1 MIKIETVP
9 VDSLQPFD
17 LGDGRK
23 NYRNHPAAQI
33 EVLSD
38 SLDELGQYRPIV
50 VSNDW
55 RILAGE
61 GIWRTHLAKGLT
73 DIAVCVQ
80 PYPHTD
86 PRARKL
92 LVIDNETPRLAED
105 DDKALAALLADIQR
119 QEGGLRG
126 TGYDDGALNELL
138 GNLEEHT
145 FDVEA
150 EDHAIT
156 KDLVEHKWFVGFVL
170 EQEDKDALGHIIDDE
185 QLSGEKPH
193 QTLTRII
200 RRKVLNRQ

>member
-92 LVIDNETPRLAED
+92 LVIDNETPRLAVD
-105 DDKALAALLADIQR
+105 DEKALASLLADIQR
-119 QEGGLRG
+119 QDSGLQG
-126 TGYDDGALNELL
+126 TGYDGRELDAMIAGL
-138 GNLEEHT
+138 A
-145 FDVEA
+145 A
-150 EDHAIT
+150 EDFAAG
-156 KDLVEHKWFVGFVL
+156 KLPEGKEYDENLDLSNIKHVTCPEC
-170 EQEDKDALGHIIDDE
+170 GHE
-185 QLSGEKPH
+185 FPL
-193 QTLTRII
+193 
-200 RRKVLNRQ
+200 